1 MTIEK
6 VGNRLEESTG
16 RTLPDVDDVIL
27 PNTDN
32 ELGSG
37 VERQAYTSPRG
48 SQATPLTHEV

>member
-1 MTIEK
+1 MTVEK
-6 VGNRLEESTG
+6 VGNGLEESTG
-16 RTLPDVDDVIL
+16 WTLPDVDNIVL

-37 VERQAYTSPRG
+37 IERQAYTSPRG